1 MLLFFLA
8 GKRSGGGIMSSIL
21 IIDDEE
27 QICEILSDCF
37 NLEGFKVTV
46 ANDVKSAKQIL
57 NSEQFDIIVSDV
69 RMPDGNGTEI
79 LTMIREK
86 NIPSI
91 VIMMSGYSSISE
103 EEIYELGAD
112 AFFAKPF
119 SIFDLLNKVKEL
131 L

>member
-1 MLLFFLA
+1 
-8 GKRSGGGIMSSIL
+8 MSSIL
-21 IIDDEE
+21 IIDDED

-37 NLEGFKVTV
+37 NLEGFEVTV
-46 ANDVKSAKQIL
+46 ANDITSAKQIL
-57 NSEQFDIIVSDV
+57 NSEQFDLIVSDV

-79 LTMIREK
+79 LTMIRERS
-86 NIPSI
+86 IPSK
-91 VIMMSGYSSISE
+91 VIMMSGYSSISQ